1 MKPSELRRLKVAE
14 LRAMARELRLIGYSH
29 LRKDDLVDLIAR
41 HLRREARR
49 QAEQR
54 RQVAAELGRP
64 LPEGEPTPP
73 LVEAPGAPSAAS
85 AAGEAAAPAASV
97 TPETA
102 PAPPPGEMRDA
113 AWYPPELPETYGE
126 DRITLMVRDPRW
138 LFCYWE
144 VTDALRSRV
153 RADFAEDP
161 WTVLRI
167 HLLGDG
173 DLVADGW
180 EEGVPEG
187 SRSWYL
193 HTGRPGARFRVEL
206 GLKDAT
212 GLYRTLVASN
222 TVQAP
227 QDQPSGR
234 HAEEWVGLS
243 REAWHELERTAR
255 PRPGSVAGAEFF
267 KHELERMVAARLGG
281 SELAVPSLPRKAP
294 GP

>member
-1 MKPSELRRLKVAE
+1 MKPSELSHLKVSE
-14 LRAMARELRLIGYSH
+14 LRELAREQKLIGYSQ
-29 LRKDDLVDLIAR
+29 LRKADLVDLIAR

-49 QAEQR
+49 QAERR

-64 LPEGEPTPP
+64 LAEIESVAP
-73 LVEAPGAPSAAS
+73 LVERADTPSAAS
-85 AAGEAAAPAASV
+85 TAAPAASI
-97 TPETA
+97 A
-102 PAPPPGEMRDA
+102 PAPEPPPGEMRDA
-113 AWYPPELPETYGE
+113 SWYPPELPESYGE
-126 DRITLMVRDPRW
+126 DRITLMVRDPHW

-144 VTDALRSRV
+144 VTDILRARV
-153 RADFAEDP
+153 RADFSGDP

-212 GLYRTLVASN
+212 GLYRILVASN

-234 HAEEWVGLS
+234 HGEEWVGLS
-243 REAWHELERTAR
+243 REAWHRLERTAR
-255 PRPGSVAGAEFF
+255 PRPGSLAGVEFF

-281 SELAVPSLPRKAP
+281 SELAVPSLPRKAS